1 MSMVRF
7 ESDAGAPVTMSE
19 ELALRFVRMSGHHE
33 TVPGAIVADDIPD
46 ALASLRRAV
55 AMEQQATDDAASPG
69 QEDDDEPPV
78 SLSTRAFPLVR
89 LFEAA
94 ARKRKD
100 LLWDRF
106 DGVYI

>member
-1 MSMVRF
+1 MAMIRF

-19 ELALRFVRMSGHHE
+19 ELALQFIRMSGHLDKI
-33 TVPGAIVADDIPD
+33 PGAIVAEDVPE

-55 AMEQQATDDAASPG
+55 SLEQKATDDRASTG

-78 SLSTRAFPLVR
+78 SLSTRAFPLVK
-89 LFEAA
+89 LLEAA

-100 LLWDRF
+100 VLWQRF